1 MIDIESHW
9 QIDGKIY
16 FLYFNLYID
25 VYVKTTTTLPS
36 YNIQNWDRLIDRH
49 TDRLIDRW
57 IKTII
62 LNEQKFWGMIECQSF
77 FLSKYTLKNKQMNLS
92 NQNSN
97 LISIYFVSF
106 WYQSLKCYF
115 DVILL

>member
-1 MIDIESHW
+1 MDKDDYIEWAEILRDDWMS
-9 QIDGKIY
+9 
-16 FLYFNLYID
+16 
-25 VYVKTTTTLPS
+25 
-36 YNIQNWDRLIDRH
+36 
-49 TDRLIDRW
+49 
-57 IKTII
+57 II
-62 LNEQKFWGMIECQSF
+62 

-106 WYQSLKCYF
+106 WYQSFKCYF